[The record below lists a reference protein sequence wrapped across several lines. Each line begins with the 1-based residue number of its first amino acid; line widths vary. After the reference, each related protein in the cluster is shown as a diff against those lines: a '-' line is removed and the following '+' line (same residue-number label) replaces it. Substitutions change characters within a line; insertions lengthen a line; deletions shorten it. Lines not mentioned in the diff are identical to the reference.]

1 MAGKDDE
8 MEERIKAAGSAA
20 VGAAAGYGVVAA
32 TGMTAI
38 GAIGGGAGI
47 GMAAGP
53 VGAVAGAVTGLAV
66 YGLYRLFK

>member
-1 MAGKDDE
+1 MAGTDDK
-8 MEERIKAAGSAA
+8 MKERMKAVSSTVVGGA
-20 VGAAAGYGVVAA
+20 VGYGVVAA

-47 GMAAGP
+47 GAAAGP

-66 YGLYRLFK
+66 YGVYRLFK

>member
-1 MAGKDDE
+1 MAEENKMDE
-8 MEERIKAAGSAA
+8 GIKVAGSAA
-20 VGAAAGYGVVAA
+20 AGAAAGYGVVAA

-38 GAIGGGAGI
+38 GAVGGGAGV